1 MTKKHYG
8 IGALSR
14 ATGVKIE
21 TIRYY
26 ERRELLANP
35 PRTEG
40 GHRSYGQDHL
50 KRLLFIRRSRQLG
63 FSMQEIRELLVM
75 VDGNSYTCG
84 QIKAITVEHAK
95 SIRTKITDLEKMEST
110 LLRISA
116 DCKGGKIHDCP
127 IVEAL
132 TDLQR

>member
-1 MTKKHYG
+1 MTKEHYG

-26 ERRELLANP
+26 ERQELLTNP

-40 GHRSYGQDHL
+40 GHRCYGQDHL

-63 FSMQEIRELLVM
+63 FSMEEIRELLVM

-110 LLRISA
+110 LLKISA
-116 DCKGGKIHDCP
+116 HCKGGKIPDCP

-132 TDLQR
+132 SDLQR